1 MELHL
6 WSFKLEILQSRLP
19 RRPPKNLT
27 FRCRHFWLWDF
38 FFFMLLF
45 KKKSKPVGYTR
56 TLYSKLGKIRSKL
69 KLLFGVYYWF
79 LVVYRDHLTQC
90 MGFRSKRAVAGLGPS
105 GLRER
110 VGLLQFGNVLVPV
123 QYFIIHNGATSAAA
137 HNFMTG
143 ESSFLLAGAT
153 ICYSFCCSHRVRP

>member
-1 MELHL
+1 
-6 WSFKLEILQSRLP
+6 
-19 RRPPKNLT
+19 
-27 FRCRHFWLWDF
+27 
-38 FFFMLLF
+38 
-45 KKKSKPVGYTR
+45 
-56 TLYSKLGKIRSKL
+56 
-69 KLLFGVYYWF
+69 
-79 LVVYRDHLTQC
+79 

-143 ESSFLLAGAT
+143 ESSFLLAGAAT
-153 ICYSFCCSHRVRP
+153 ELDHRVVTKETVAAEISLLASARIKGLRLSGCFTMLAVNFVSDGSFCGINNLLLCLKGLQKPEKSVFSTVWFYTC